1 MSSLLIIL
9 IEGAHSNTFL
19 IDTGN
24 TQPAGNSKSSTVT
37 KFNLCNCV
45 CCCASNQP
53 PDSQFI
59 ISMINSLSMHSTQLE
74 EKNKHGRKMCME

>member
-1 MSSLLIIL
+1 MIICL
-9 IEGAHSNTFL
+9 IEGAHSNNFL

-24 TQPAGNSKSSTVT
+24 TQPAGNSKS
-37 KFNLCNCV
+37 KFTIKDLCYCV
-45 CCCASNQP
+45 CCSASNHP

-74 EKNKHGRKMCME
+74 EKNKHGRKMCVE